1 MIKKLKNIVSWTYV
15 INDLNG
21 GEIIRTFY
29 EGESQKT
36 SQEEFRVEKIIKNN
50 KISYMSNEKTMI
62 IHLIAD

>member
-1 MIKKLKNIVSWTYV
+1 MKNIVSWTYV

>member
-1 MIKKLKNIVSWTYV
+1 MKNIVSWTYV

-50 KISYMSNEKTMI
+50 KISSMSNEKTMI